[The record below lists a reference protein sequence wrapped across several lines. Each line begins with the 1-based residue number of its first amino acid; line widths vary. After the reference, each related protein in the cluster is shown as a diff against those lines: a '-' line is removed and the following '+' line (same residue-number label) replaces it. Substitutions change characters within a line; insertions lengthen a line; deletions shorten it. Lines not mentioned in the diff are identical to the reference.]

1 MSGARPGSVPVAG
14 STRAWPA
21 FPGQFG
27 IRASGG
33 SAGALPGIT
42 ATASRCRSSRPIA
55 SRCDASRNA
64 RGAGGT
70 PAVAL
75 RSIGSPVAKG
85 PRRSRQSARRSAPL
99 LTAVQAKRR
108 PTSRRMTLRP
118 HRTRFEGI
126 PAPNR
131 AQRWY
136 AQGCPARARRGP
148 QEAAERSGPAALL
161 DTCA

>member
-75 RSIGSPVAKG
+75 RSSGLPGARGCVD
-85 PRRSRQSARRSAPL
+85 RRAPGYVTTL
-99 LTAVQAKRR
+99 LTGSYRVRR
-108 PTSRRMTLRP
+108 GPSAAECP
-118 HRTRFEGI
+118 SGRTGRDF
-126 PAPNR
+126 R
-131 AQRWY
+131 ASGR
-136 AQGCPARARRGP
+136 ATARARAGHRP
-148 QEAAERSGPAALL
+148 DACNERTGAPGATSERRAAALL